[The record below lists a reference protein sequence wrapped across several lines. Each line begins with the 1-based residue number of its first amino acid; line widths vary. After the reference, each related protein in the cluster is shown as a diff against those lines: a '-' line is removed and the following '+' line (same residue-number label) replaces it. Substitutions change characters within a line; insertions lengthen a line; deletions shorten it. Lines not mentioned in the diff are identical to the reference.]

1 MTEKLKEVSSI
12 ATTDNYAELISLA
25 VPAQVT
31 GLLIS
36 LKELNTNAVLY
47 KIQGSNDPDFTVAED
62 LKGETALAKNGS
74 VYETVAEPWLHVRV
88 LVKAAVAESQGSVS
102 CVISGS

>member
-12 ATTDNYAELISLA
+12 ATTDNYAE
-25 VPAQVT
+25 
-31 GLLIS
+31 LIS

-62 LKGETALAKNGS
+62 LKGETALAKNGG